1 MNKPLLVISL
11 FWIFL
16 NCFGNAGVFRGYG
29 QAPVLE
35 KSSEVQMVEEEVIM
49 IPRRGDYPMDLSC
62 RNFDRMDFRCR
73 FRLRNL
79 SDREVEL
86 QVGFPLSTEAVF
98 FHDPGEINQSEII
111 SRFAFTA
118 GTRETVYK
126 VRFVPWDKERRF
138 SNLFLWEMKFAPGE
152 EIELLVNYTMEGYLG
167 LGMTR
172 RERDFSNL
180 VNYQCEYLEFMSS
193 GISQTQ
199 SYVTETGSSWAGE
212 IEKARFRYYH
222 RDFENYLARRGAW
235 EETEAEREKREA
247 EAKKHPEDF
256 IRLMSP
262 AMPMTRIWSPS
273 VEKWQPGGEGSNAGR
288 YVEVVYQPFN
298 PEEQRRI
305 SFEYAFTLIPLNEEQ
320 FEAYCETIKNFLE
333 VEIRRRNRFKE
344 EKPEVYEKLWKTR
357 HLEPYSPAVRRNLA
371 DVVLE
376 FHGIARNNP
385 EIADFLADQYWY
397 PVREKRELT
406 ESYRQLL
413 MSASSGEIASS
424 GERSESD

>member
-235 EETEAEREKREA
+235 EETEAEREKHTSDTFTHVKNLRA
-247 EAKKHPEDF
+247 FTISPTPFF
-256 IRLMSP
+256 IYGCNRRPSEHLELSCMCMPRKRKLYVCFPDYFASP
-262 AMPMTRIWSPS
+262 M
-273 VEKWQPGGEGSNAGR
+273 
-288 YVEVVYQPFN
+288 
-298 PEEQRRI
+298 RRI
-305 SFEYAFTLIPLNEEQ
+305 MGYQHRKTAVAQSIHCLAEISVGRERRFASVLN
-320 FEAYCETIKNFLE
+320 AYHSK
-333 VEIRRRNRFKE
+333 
-344 EKPEVYEKLWKTR
+344 
-357 HLEPYSPAVRRNLA
+357 
-371 DVVLE
+371 
-376 FHGIARNNP
+376 
-385 EIADFLADQYWY
+385 
-397 PVREKRELT
+397 
-406 ESYRQLL
+406 
-413 MSASSGEIASS
+413 
-424 GERSESD
+424 